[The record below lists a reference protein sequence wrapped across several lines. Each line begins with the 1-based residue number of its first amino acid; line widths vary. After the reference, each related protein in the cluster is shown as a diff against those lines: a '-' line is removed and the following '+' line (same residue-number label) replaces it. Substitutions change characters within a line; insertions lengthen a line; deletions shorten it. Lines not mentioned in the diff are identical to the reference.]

1 MSLTQRTVRITLSA
15 VLSIIIAQLI
25 GLENSMAAGIIAI
38 LSILDTRLET
48 LKTALAR
55 FLSTLL
61 AFAVATVVFLI
72 FGFSVYSFGVYL
84 AIYVPLA
91 YLGKVDAGIAPCS
104 VLVTHFVIAESV
116 SWQWQVNGLLIM
128 VIGLIMALLFNL
140 WIPSYDQKLDT
151 RVKEIEKQMSLVLF
165 LLDRYLADGSSSY
178 ERIKEELDDL
188 CDVVLELDDLALIE
202 YENTTFSKS
211 VQDYYV
217 KYAQMRK
224 QQYEILERI
233 VERLPSIVPDTEENR
248 ILASIFGETAETLDE
263 KNPGVELLAAI
274 DNLYAIFRESDLPK
288 TREEFESR
296 AILYY
301 ILTDFEKF
309 LVLKRDFYVEYGET
323 AGTEKPEE

>member
-188 CDVVLELDDLALIE
+188 CDLVLELDDLALIE

-233 VERLPSIVPDTEENR
+233 VDRLPSIVPDTEENR

-263 KNPGVELLAAI
+263 KNPGVELLTAI
-274 DNLYAIFRESDLPK
+274 DNLYTIFRESNLPK

-323 AGTEKPEE
+323 EGTEKSEE

>member
-116 SWQWQVNGLLIM
+116 SWQWQMNGLLIM

-140 WIPSYDQKLDT
+140 WIPSYNQKLDT